1 MAVHHR
7 IPLKDGTVLRTVD
20 GKSFHI
26 LHSTSIG
33 GSALLYSA
41 HLDGSALDVTL
52 KEFCPVGCT
61 RVNGVA
67 LDSRLATLDASPEL
81 QQKFYERLHEQAH
94 YELTQSQLAYNGSF
108 HALPHLEQLEI
119 CSISQPGEPVCEAAD
134 GTALPCAFLY
144 LPTLNP
150 AKGFFLSELV
160 DECTYPQSKEHPFG
174 ALDPNKPAVVAAPHV
189 LTTLRLIR
197 LILEAL
203 ETLHKTAIHGD
214 ISLGNLFI
222 DGDLSSGALRGAVFL
237 DFGSARLLD
246 APGGKT
252 APIPP
257 SENIYTTPLFCAPE
271 IFTGANSGE
280 PFCLTPA
287 ADVYSV
293 GVLLRFLLRKEALA
307 AYRTFPEDLAE
318 ELKPTQIYPSDTV
331 PSAQPLLPQLNRIL
345 SAAAEPDPEKRIT
358 TAKMLE
364 AVNELIE
371 QLSAP
376 HFPLKESLSS
386 PDVFLPKS
394 RDEEL
399 KLIQAQMEAGVRPI
413 FIYGLGGLG
422 KTETAR
428 AFLRKCK
435 QNGRHVAFFNYEQS
449 VRNTILNLEFTGYTY
464 TPSRPNLTSQQQE
477 EEQYHEKLKL
487 LAAMGPDSVV
497 VMDNFD
503 SSTQTLDQL
512 RSEPAYH
519 DLIDLGGPRLIITTR
534 FTPKGNPPVEIRPL
548 PEKLL
553 LKMMLDLMGEGNDS
567 PSVDTLLHII
577 EAVQGHT
584 LTCYLIGNALSDPL
598 GDLTAQ
604 DILDA
609 LNQYNLHSLTEDVTS
624 DKDRKYT
631 TETIY
636 GHLKLLFD
644 LCGMTGAYRSALCH
658 TLLLPQKGLD
668 IKLFR
673 QGESKEE
680 QDALRSL
687 IAHGWVQCACLKE
700 GIHLLTIHPL
710 IRELIL
716 NEMRPKEEDILP
728 YTNRLWER
736 YDPWD
741 FTAEELRLRISLL
754 ENALDFFQP
763 DSEWAELHYRLG
775 ILYLMMNDQIPPSKE
790 NLILDLRDVIK
801 RTYSNKFDPNEEESD
816 IHKSRGWHFQQA
828 AEFESNDPVESYRYY
843 SSYIFWQMI
852 DCVWH
857 ENTTLTALNF
867 LRKLNKSSCQSQDKK
882 NDNGFFNTIYLFQE
896 IQTFIIQNSAVTDW
910 QKTFCNNLACAC
922 MSEIEKLLY
931 YGEVVRESSSFYHE
945 DFLSKNEPDSNI
957 FDSYTKG
964 YTKADV
970 NEIKQAPFLFENLPL
985 QLLKMAES
993 QNDEIQI
1000 AVLENLGYF
1009 YTITLDESS
1018 AQKYYLKSFETAQKC
1033 VQTHHAPWLP
1043 YLHSRMGESHSKL
1056 FKKTEKTDYIDAAI
1070 QDYQNTYQL
1079 YPIFSYQEAASE
1091 CMVKRAVAI
1100 YKKDPQQGHIE
1111 ADKVLDYWEQFV
1123 SRIERTAKP
1132 SELDE
1137 VYRRSYCLYRDVSY
1151 SPFSETINLERSIH
1165 YSEREIYF
1173 LKKEFNLQK
1182 NKSKETQ
1189 VFFYKELRTA
1199 YQHLYYRTKN
1209 KESLTIAFE
1218 YWKKAIDI
1226 DMETYGMAQAYI
1238 RGTGADALN
1247 LADELSKVGL
1257 LEEADIYYK
1266 KFHAIRSAFI
1276 KHCIKKSNK

>member
-67 LDSRLATLDASPEL
+67 LDSRLATPDASPEL

-94 YELTQSQLAYNGSF
+94 YEMTQSQLAYNGSF

-160 DECTYPQSKEHPFG
+160 DECTYPQSEEHPFG

-636 GHLKLLFD
+636 GHLKLLFNM
-644 LCGMTGAYRSALCH
+644 CGMTGAYRSALCH

-673 QGESKEE
+673 QGESKDER
-680 QDALRSL
+680 DALKSL

-716 NEMRPKEEDILP
+716 NEMRPKEEDENQFFNRIEARCDELLNQMYSDDIADNRFLKKQKCNYADSTAVCYETGAEIPVIPLDVRIQWIEKAIAYYDIASKYSQPFIMWQNRSHCYNKKWLLMEQLP
-728 YTNRLWER
+728 ELSTLEKIYVEMNLKVYIGENVEEHWKKSQLIYELFHSLSEEDKDDSIYKTFYCSYCEMFAKDALKMCDKYPDSPEVSDWER
-736 YDPWD
+736 L
-741 FTAEELRLRISLL
+741 AQEETL
-754 ENALDFFQP
+754 N
-763 DSEWAELHYRLG
+763 G
-775 ILYLMMNDQIPPSKE
+775 
-790 NLILDLRDVIK
+790 
-801 RTYSNKFDPNEEESD
+801 
-816 IHKSRGWHFQQA
+816 
-828 AEFESNDPVESYRYY
+828 
-843 SSYIFWQMI
+843 SS
-852 DCVWH
+852 
-857 ENTTLTALNF
+857 
-867 LRKLNKSSCQSQDKK
+867 
-882 NDNGFFNTIYLFQE
+882 FN
-896 IQTFIIQNSAVTDW
+896 
-910 QKTFCNNLACAC
+910 
-922 MSEIEKLLY
+922 EKLLREKDLSSIDDDERSWYITY
-931 YGEVVRESSSFYHE
+931 YKECADYYSETDSELTNFYIQKANELIKLERTKISQKEQQKNHVSCSYYKKLGDESFQFDFEKALEYYESAISIAEKMLYTGNIWLTKDAAPSVICPCYEHCAEIMHLYGRFGEEKQYRQDAEKYKKKYERFPRSVIKSVVVCRVH
-945 DFLSKNEPDSNI
+945 DFVNTNHKISRSQVRSQWNNVKFNLSWRQVLKNQLKWMQTYSLPTGLPAGFLGTSTHN
-957 FDSYTKG
+957 
-964 YTKADV
+964 
-970 NEIKQAPFLFENLPL
+970 NEIK
-985 QLLKMAES
+985 
-993 QNDEIQI
+993 
-1000 AVLENLGYF
+1000 
-1009 YTITLDESS
+1009 
-1018 AQKYYLKSFETAQKC
+1018 
-1033 VQTHHAPWLP
+1033 
-1043 YLHSRMGESHSKL
+1043 
-1056 FKKTEKTDYIDAAI
+1056 
-1070 QDYQNTYQL
+1070 
-1079 YPIFSYQEAASE
+1079 
-1091 CMVKRAVAI
+1091 
-1100 YKKDPQQGHIE
+1100 
-1111 ADKVLDYWEQFV
+1111 
-1123 SRIERTAKP
+1123 
-1132 SELDE
+1132 
-1137 VYRRSYCLYRDVSY
+1137 
-1151 SPFSETINLERSIH
+1151 
-1165 YSEREIYF
+1165 
-1173 LKKEFNLQK
+1173 
-1182 NKSKETQ
+1182 
-1189 VFFYKELRTA
+1189 
-1199 YQHLYYRTKN
+1199 
-1209 KESLTIAFE
+1209 
-1218 YWKKAIDI
+1218 
-1226 DMETYGMAQAYI
+1226 
-1238 RGTGADALN
+1238 
-1247 LADELSKVGL
+1247 
-1257 LEEADIYYK
+1257 
-1266 KFHAIRSAFI
+1266 
-1276 KHCIKKSNK
+1276 

>member
-94 YELTQSQLAYNGSF
+94 YEMTQSQLAYNGSF

-548 PEKLL
+548 SEKLL

-636 GHLKLLFD
+636 GHLKLLFNM
-644 LCGMTGAYRSALCH
+644 CGMTGAYRSALCH

-716 NEMRPKEEDILP
+716 NEMRPKESDYNNFLQLILKP
-728 YTNRLWER
+728 
-736 YDPWD
+736 D
-741 FTAEELRLRISLL
+741 FFSLL
-754 ENALDFFQP
+754 ETNAPALRRLDLAQSVVSLSILSATPELAHACCITGFHDFKRGRRRESIHFYDRGLSIYQHLSLADPQYLYQYATESGQIGFLMSATNEYQLRSADLLRQAVAIWKQLNLATSGQYQVEYANACDNLGYQLSLSYDTAAHQEAESILREALSIRQKLYHQDPETYQRDYAWTADNLGKVLTRDSHSFVEAEKLLRIALEIRETLNRSSGGKNISEIAWTCHNLGQLLSTRPEYWAEAEQHYRTSIHLRQELERINPGTHAADASWTMLKLANLLAQDPARRTETEKLYRSVLDTQQAIEKEHPGMFVLNTNRVHKQYADFLRSLPNRTP
-763 DSEWAELHYRLG
+763 DEEAELH
-775 ILYLMMNDQIPPSKE
+775 S
-790 NLILDLRDVIK
+790 
-801 RTYSNKFDPNEEESD
+801 
-816 IHKSRGWHFQQA
+816 
-828 AEFESNDPVESYRYY
+828 
-843 SSYIFWQMI
+843 
-852 DCVWH
+852 
-857 ENTTLTALNF
+857 
-867 LRKLNKSSCQSQDKK
+867 
-882 NDNGFFNTIYLFQE
+882 
-896 IQTFIIQNSAVTDW
+896 
-910 QKTFCNNLACAC
+910 
-922 MSEIEKLLY
+922 
-931 YGEVVRESSSFYHE
+931 
-945 DFLSKNEPDSNI
+945 
-957 FDSYTKG
+957 
-964 YTKADV
+964 
-970 NEIKQAPFLFENLPL
+970 L
-985 QLLKMAES
+985 Q
-993 QNDEIQI
+993 
-1000 AVLENLGYF
+1000 
-1009 YTITLDESS
+1009 
-1018 AQKYYLKSFETAQKC
+1018 
-1033 VQTHHAPWLP
+1033 
-1043 YLHSRMGESHSKL
+1043 
-1056 FKKTEKTDYIDAAI
+1056 
-1070 QDYQNTYQL
+1070 
-1079 YPIFSYQEAASE
+1079 
-1091 CMVKRAVAI
+1091 
-1100 YKKDPQQGHIE
+1100 
-1111 ADKVLDYWEQFV
+1111 
-1123 SRIERTAKP
+1123 
-1132 SELDE
+1132 
-1137 VYRRSYCLYRDVSY
+1137 
-1151 SPFSETINLERSIH
+1151 
-1165 YSEREIYF
+1165 
-1173 LKKEFNLQK
+1173 
-1182 NKSKETQ
+1182 
-1189 VFFYKELRTA
+1189 
-1199 YQHLYYRTKN
+1199 
-1209 KESLTIAFE
+1209 
-1218 YWKKAIDI
+1218 
-1226 DMETYGMAQAYI
+1226 
-1238 RGTGADALN
+1238 
-1247 LADELSKVGL
+1247 
-1257 LEEADIYYK
+1257 
-1266 KFHAIRSAFI
+1266 
-1276 KHCIKKSNK
+1276 

>member
-1 MAVHHR
+1 MAAHHR

-61 RVNGVA
+61 RVNGIA
-67 LDSRLATLDASPEL
+67 LDSRLAAPDASPEL
-81 QQKFYERLHEQAH
+81 QQKFYERLRKQAH

-150 AKGFFLSELV
+150 VKGFFLSELV
-160 DECTYPQSKEHPFG
+160 DECTYPQSEEHPFG

-331 PSAQPLLPQLNRIL
+331 PSARPLLPQLNRIL

-477 EEQYHEKLKL
+477 EEQYREKLKL

-548 PEKLL
+548 SEKLL

-567 PSVDTLLHII
+567 PSVDPLLHII

-636 GHLKLLFD
+636 GHLKLLFNM
-644 LCGMTGAYRSALCH
+644 CGMTGTYRSALCH

-673 QGESKEE
+673 QGESKDER
-680 QDALRSL
+680 DALKNL

-741 FTAEELRLRISLL
+741 FTAEELRLRITLL

-763 DSEWAELHYRLG
+763 GLEWAELHYRLG
-775 ILYLMMNDQIPPSKE
+775 ILWLTNDCHLLPCKE
-790 NLILDLRDVIK
+790 VLILDTRNSLHSYSFDSFFNGYDHLLKSVIL
-801 RTYSNKFDPNEEESD
+801 TQSNTFPLKESPRYEYYLIGAIFISLIFDFLNQAD
-816 IHKSRGWHFQQA
+816 IWKSVL
-828 AEFESNDPVESYRYY
+828 S
-843 SSYIFWQMI
+843 
-852 DCVWH
+852 
-857 ENTTLTALNF
+857 F
-867 LRKLNKSSCQSQDKK
+867 LRLLNKSNNQTYDEK
-882 NDNGFFNTIYLFQE
+882 NVCGYLNIVFCLKE
-896 IQTFIIQNSAVTDW
+896 IQALIVQEPNHSIHR
-910 QKTFCNNLACAC
+910 KILYNNLACVCKIAFEEFQKFPITASEDSLSHSGDAESSNPTVLEENFSFYTSGYTE
-922 MSEIEKLLY
+922 SEIFEI
-931 YGEVVRESSSFYHE
+931 EEA
-945 DFLSKNEPDSNI
+945 SKDAASLVE
-957 FDSYTKG
+957 
-964 YTKADV
+964 
-970 NEIKQAPFLFENLPL
+970 E
-985 QLLKMAES
+985 LLKMAEGGS
-993 QNDEIQI
+993 IELQL
-1000 AVLENLGYF
+1000 AVLENRGDWY
-1009 YTITLDESS
+1009 S
-1018 AQKYYLKSFETAQKC
+1018 AKKNDSTARKYYQEAFNLAERYAKKADIPFLS
-1033 VQTHHAPWLP
+1033 
-1043 YLHSRMGESHSKL
+1043 YLHSRIGESWRNQYEQTGEIKHLENAITTYHSTYQQWPEYIYSE
-1056 FKKTEKTDYIDAAI
+1056 FIVDCMIQHARAVYTQDPTSGQIEFEKTLDFWNPIV
-1070 QDYQNTYQL
+1070 QN
-1079 YPIFSYQEAASE
+1079 
-1091 CMVKRAVAI
+1091 VKSSSGIAI
-1100 YKKDPQQGHIE
+1100 YVGSCQRA
-1111 ADKVLDYWEQFV
+1111 AD
-1123 SRIERTAKP
+1123 I
-1132 SELDE
+1132 
-1137 VYRRSYCLYRDVSY
+1137 
-1151 SPFSETINLERSIH
+1151 
-1165 YSEREIYF
+1165 
-1173 LKKEFNLQK
+1173 
-1182 NKSKETQ
+1182 
-1189 VFFYKELRTA
+1189 
-1199 YQHLYYRTKN
+1199 YRTIPIVTEDTLQRKRLFITHQKCAISFLEEGLKRLDSFPIEEFARKFYGVSFYDN
-1209 KESLTIAFE
+1209 IRIMLAGLFALTQDKHDEEKKFY
-1218 YWKKAIDI
+1218 YWKKYVDAAETVYGSAAKSDAIALAAAL
-1226 DMETYGMAQAYI
+1226 EQAGYLE
-1238 RGTGADALN
+1238 DA
-1247 LADELSKVGL
+1247 AF
-1257 LEEADIYYK
+1257 YRK
-1266 KFHAIRSAFI
+1266 KAEKFNQES
-1276 KHCIKKSNK
+1276 